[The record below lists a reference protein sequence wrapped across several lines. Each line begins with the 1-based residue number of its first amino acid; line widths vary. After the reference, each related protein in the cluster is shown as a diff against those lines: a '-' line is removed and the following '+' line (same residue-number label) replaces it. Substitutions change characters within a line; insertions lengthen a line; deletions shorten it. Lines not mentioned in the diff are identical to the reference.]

1 MTLKS
6 QRKKTKTRYMEQQL
20 HNYLKDVVNINQEQR
35 KDVMA
40 FVRDVRRLAV
50 GEAMERKAKYDNRNA
65 QRRISEKS

>member
-1 MTLKS
+1 MTH
-6 QRKKTKTRYMEQQL
+6 KTKTRYMEQEL
-20 HNYLKDVVNINQEQR
+20 YNYLKDVVKINREQC

-50 GEAMERKAKYDNRNA
+50 GEAMERRAKDDNRNA